1 MNTLFRLP
9 TDQDRGATSGA
20 LRIER
25 GRVLVDGA
33 FTDVTVDIGE
43 NGHIAGLDSDVL
55 AVRRIDAD
63 GLLVLPGI
71 IDIHGDAF
79 ERQMM
84 PRPGVGFPIDIALL
98 DSDRQV
104 LANGITTVFHSVTCS
119 WEPGLRGPENARA
132 IIAALDQLRPL
143 LGADTRFH
151 LRHETF
157 NLDAEAEVLAWLA
170 NARIDALAFNDHMTS
185 TIKAKDPDAQLRR
198 MSERSGLS
206 HAQFEELVTRVH
218 GRADEVSGSIERLA
232 AAARAAGVP
241 LLSHDD
247 RNPDQRR
254 WYRAVGCHATEFPL
268 TMETAQDAASAGD
281 DIIFGAP
288 NVVRGGS
295 HLGWTN
301 AAEMVERGLCSI
313 LASDYYYPAPLLAAF
328 RLAAAG
334 VAPLERAWSLVS
346 AAPARAMGLTD
357 RGTIAAGKRADLI
370 LVDAS
375 DPARP
380 RLAAAIVAG
389 PAVYM
394 TARTSISN

>member
-9 TDQDRGATSGA
+9 ADQDRGSGA
-20 LRIER
+20 AGGLRIER

-33 FTDVTVDIGE
+33 FTDATVDIEE
-43 NGHIAGLDSDVL
+43 NGHIAGLDSDVS

-71 IDIHGDAF
+71 VDIHGDAF

-157 NLDAEAEVLAWLA
+157 NLDAEAEVLGWLA
-170 NARIDALAFNDHMTS
+170 SARIDALAFNDHMTS
-185 TIKAKDPDAQLRR
+185 TIEAKDPDAQLRR

-206 HAQFEELVTRVH
+206 HAEFEELVTRVH
-218 GRADEVSGSIERLA
+218 GRAGEVSGSIERLPA
-232 AAARAAGVP
+232 AAPPAGVP

-247 RNPDQRR
+247 RSPDQRP
-254 WYRAVGCHATEFPL
+254 WYPPL
-268 TMETAQDAASAGD
+268 G
-281 DIIFGAP
+281 
-288 NVVRGGS
+288 
-295 HLGWTN
+295 
-301 AAEMVERGLCSI
+301 
-313 LASDYYYPAPLLAAF
+313 
-328 RLAAAG
+328 
-334 VAPLERAWSLVS
+334 
-346 AAPARAMGLTD
+346 
-357 RGTIAAGKRADLI
+357 
-370 LVDAS
+370 
-375 DPARP
+375 RP
-380 RLAAAIVAG
+380 
-389 PAVYM
+389 
-394 TARTSISN
+394 